1 MSMLKKPSSIS
12 MTKVNNNLYAIDGG
26 LSRFYPDNM
35 VLL

>member
-1 MSMLKKPSSIS
+1 MSMLKKPYSVS
-12 MTKVNNNLYAIDGG
+12 MTRVNKDLYAIDGG